1 VLSVWTWLAS
11 VAPVVALFLLVA
23 TGRVGTRAA
32 SLAVAGLTVLLA
44 ATVFQIGGPALAVA
58 LGKGLWLGGWILYVV
73 FPAMLLYRLAERA
86 GFTRIGE
93 LFQHLFPNRSEN
105 LLVLAWLLPAFVQG
119 VAGFGT
125 PIAVAA
131 PLLLASGWSRARA
144 VAYPLIGYHWSVT
157 FGSMGSS
164 YYVAALTA
172 HLGPAGSTLFAHS
185 ASLLLGVN
193 CLVAGGLLLV
203 MDGGWRGLKAGLPLL
218 AGAGVPMALTLYAVT
233 SVVPAIGSVAAG
245 AVGFGCALT
254 LARLT
259 RRRGS
264 RAAEALAVASSR
276 TTSATFSP
284 APPVEGPDRAGAPG
298 PTGAADEPADAAGPP
313 RRAGWLVSPYL
324 YLLGLALVVLLVPAS
339 RAWAEDHLTF
349 GPDFPATT
357 TGRGW
362 DTEAVVG
369 YTPLHLFTHP
379 GTYLVLACILGYATY
394 RLVGLWETRP
404 ARELVAAWFSSVKS
418 SAVSIVSLAC
428 VATTMIQSGMI
439 ATLARGAVAATGPVY
454 PVLAPLIGAVGSFLT
469 GSTTSSN
476 ALFSSLQAQVAV
488 LLDLPAPLL
497 LAAQTAGANVGNSL
511 APVVLV
517 IGISAVGGQVRASQ
531 VLRIALVPAV
541 VLLTVVVAITALRV
555 VALAAA

>member
-1 VLSVWTWLAS
+1 VLSLWTWLAS

-23 TGRVGTRAA
+23 SGRVGTRTA

-44 ATVFQIGGPALAVA
+44 ATVFRIGGPGLAVA
-58 LGKGLWLGGWILYVV
+58 LGKGVWLGSWILYVV

-93 LFQHLFPNRSEN
+93 LFRHIFPNRSEN

-131 PLLLASGWSRARA
+131 PLLLASGWSRTRA

-172 HLGPAGSTLFAHS
+172 HLGPAGSDLFAHS

-193 CLVAGGLLLV
+193 CLVAGALVLV
-203 MDGGWRGLKAGLPLL
+203 MDGGWRGFKAGLPLL
-218 AGAGVPMALTLYAVT
+218 AVAGVPMALTLYAVT
-233 SVVPAIGSVAAG
+233 AVVPAVGSVAAG
-245 AVGFGCALT
+245 AVGFGCALG

-259 RRRGS
+259 RRRTN
-264 RAAEALAVASSR
+264 RAPEAVAVASSR
-276 TTSATFSP
+276 SWSAEVSSAAAQGTAGDRESEPTETGDRP
-284 APPVEGPDRAGAPG
+284 AAS
-298 PTGAADEPADAAGPP
+298 GPP

-324 YLLGLALVVLLVPAS
+324 YLLGLALAVLLVPMS
-339 RAWAEDHLTF
+339 RAWAENHLTF
-349 GPDFPATT
+349 GPDFPATS

-362 DTEAVVG
+362 YTEAVAG
-369 YTPLHLFTHP
+369 YTPVHLFTHP
-379 GTYLVLACILGYATY
+379 GTYLVLACVLGYATY

-404 ARELVAAWFSSVKS
+404 AKELAAAWFSSVRN

-428 VATTMIQSGMI
+428 VATVMIQSGMI

-488 LLDLPAPLL
+488 LLDIPAPLL

-517 IGISAVGGQVRASQ
+517 IGISAVGGEVRASR
-531 VLRIALVPAV
+531 VLRIALVPAL
-541 VLLTVVVAITALRV
+541 VLLAVVVAITLVRV
-555 VALAAA
+555 VVLDAG

>member
-1 VLSVWTWLAS
+1 MLSVWTWLAS

-23 TGRVGTRAA
+23 SGRVGTRTAA
-32 SLAVAGLTVLLA
+32 LAVAGLTVLLA
-44 ATVFQIGGPALAVA
+44 GTVFRIGGPALAVA

-105 LLVLAWLLPAFVQG
+105 LLVLAWLLPSFVQG

-131 PLLLASGWSRARA
+131 PLLLASGWSRPRA

-172 HLGPAGSTLFAHS
+172 HLGPRGSDLFAHS

-193 CLVAGGLLLV
+193 CLVAGALVLV
-203 MDGGWRGLKAGLPLL
+203 MDGGWHGLKAGLPLL

-233 SVVPAIGSVAAG
+233 AVVPAVGSVAAG
-245 AVGFGCALT
+245 AVGFGCAFG

-259 RRRGS
+259 RRRLN
-264 RAAEALAVASSR
+264 RVPEPLTVASSR
-276 TTSATFSP
+276 SSCAVPESFSAGDP
-284 APPVEGPDRAGAPG
+284 GADDPGDGPG
-298 PTGAADEPADAAGPP
+298 PPA
-313 RRAGWLVSPYL
+313 RAGWLVSPYL
-324 YLLGLALVVLLVPAS
+324 YLLGLALAVLLVPPS

-349 GPDFPATT
+349 GPDFPATS

-362 DTEAVVG
+362 DTEAVAG
-369 YTPLHLFTHP
+369 YTPVHLFTHP
-379 GTYLVLACILGYATY
+379 GTYLVLACLLGYATY

-404 ARELVAAWFSSVKS
+404 AKELAAAWFSSVKS

-454 PVLAPLIGAVGSFLT
+454 PALAPLIGAVGSFLT

-488 LLDLPAPLL
+488 LLDIPAPLL

-517 IGISAVGGQVRASQ
+517 IGISAVGGGVKTSR
-531 VLRIALVPAV
+531 VLRIALLPAV
-541 VLLTVVVAITALRV
+541 VLLVVVVAITVLRV
-555 VALAAA
+555 LWAGAS